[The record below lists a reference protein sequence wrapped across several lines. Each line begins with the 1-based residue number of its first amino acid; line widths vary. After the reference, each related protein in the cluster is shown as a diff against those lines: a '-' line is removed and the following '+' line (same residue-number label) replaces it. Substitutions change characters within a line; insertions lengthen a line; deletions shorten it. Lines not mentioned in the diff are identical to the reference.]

1 MSTQV
6 ASQPIPALLP
16 ARGRPPRTSRDQLAS
31 TALALF
37 AEHGFEQTTLDDI
50 ANAVG
55 VGRRTLFRYFSSKND
70 LVWGNFDG
78 VLDRLRDELADADPG
93 EPMMET
99 LARAV
104 VSSNHYEG
112 EALKDLRVRMTLI
125 TSVPALQAHS
135 MVRYADWRRV
145 VAGFVAE
152 RLHQQPDDLVPL
164 TIGHMAL
171 GASTAAFVRWVSHP
185 EEDLLAHLRASY
197 RLLARAYDDPAMVAT
212 ARGA

>member
-1 MSTQV
+1 MSTPV
-6 ASQPIPALLP
+6 VSQPAPALAP

-37 AEHGFEQTTLDDI
+37 AQDGFEETTLDDI
-50 ANAVG
+50 ADAVG

-78 VLDRLRDELADADPG
+78 VLDRLRVGLADTNPG

-104 VSSNHYEG
+104 VSSNHYED
-112 EALKDLRVRMTLI
+112 EALEELRVRMTLI

-152 RLHQQPDDLVPL
+152 RLHQEPDDLVPL
-164 TIGHMAL
+164 TVGHMAL
-171 GASTAAFVRWVSHP
+171 GVSIAAFVRWVSHP
-185 EEDLLAHLRASY
+185 EEDLLAHLRAGY
-197 RLLARAYDDPAMVAT
+197 RLLARACDDPA
-212 ARGA
+212 

>member
-1 MSTQV
+1 MSTPV
-6 ASQPIPALLP
+6 MPTPALAP

-37 AEHGFEQTTLDDI
+37 AQHGFQETTLDDI

-70 LVWGNFDG
+70 LVWGNFEE
-78 VLDRLRDELADADPG
+78 VLDRLRAGLADGDPG

-112 EALKDLRVRMTLI
+112 EALEELRLRMTLI

-145 VAGFVAE
+145 VAEFVAE
-152 RLHQQPDDLVPL
+152 RLHQEPDDLVPL

-171 GASTAAFVRWVSHP
+171 GTSIAAFVRWVTHP
-185 EEDLLAHLRASY
+185 EEDLLAHLEAGY
-197 RLLARAYDDPAMVAT
+197 RLLVRACDDLPRAA
-212 ARGA
+212 